1 MAKVMASD
9 GVSATSTTSAFVCTL
24 VHPAAPTAAAFFL
37 RLTRSN
43 ARLTDS
49 ARGLHVTHR
58 PLYVIVPCDVL
69 QGKSVIATLRQKC
82 MAESMDTS
90 IRIDLDFTTEA
101 SHLGFQNSRL

>member
-1 MAKVMASD
+1 MYPCASSCAD
-9 GVSATSTTSAFVCTL
+9 RGR
-24 VHPAAPTAAAFFL
+24 FL
-37 RLTRSN
+37 SPVDTFN

-69 QGKSVIATLRQKC
+69 QRKSVSATLRQKC

-101 SHLGFQNSRL
+101 SHLDSRTHACSFISG